1 MLDQHLDVMVA
12 IVVTLALGN
21 LLITMLGMVATGQIA
36 KVTLVPYP
44 LLAAALFPLVF
55 IAAFQSTTA
64 WGDILVL
71 IGAGMLGLAMMWLGW
86 PRPPFILGFIL
97 GPIIEKNLWTAVGV
111 FGPVGML
118 TRPISIILLI
128 FAILSVIYLT
138 KAMARGT
145 AVGQIASAAAQ
156 QGGVPPVQGGSGD
169 SPAAAT
175 ASGWGRKLLGRPRAR
190 WTWDSLFPFAMLA
203 VVIAFLVDVSGL
215 NTGAAKFLPLYL
227 SAALI
232 PLILYETFRMN
243 VYRSE
248 QVDIMDLGMR
258 TGTDRVAFRAF
269 LGISAWLAAMVIG
282 GAIVGLQY
290 ATVAFA
296 VLFGFATLQWRGRK
310 RLWALVP
317 GVLVAAVVFGVLDA
331 IMHVIWPD
339 RVILD
344 WLLGR

>member
-1 MLDQHLDVMVA
+1 
-12 IVVTLALGN
+12 
-21 LLITMLGMVATGQIA
+21 
-36 KVTLVPYP
+36 
-44 LLAAALFPLVF
+44 
-55 IAAFQSTTA
+55 
-64 WGDILVL
+64 
-71 IGAGMLGLAMMWLGW
+71 
-86 PRPPFILGFIL
+86 
-97 GPIIEKNLWTAVGV
+97 
-111 FGPVGML
+111 
-118 TRPISIILLI
+118 
-128 FAILSVIYLT
+128 
-138 KAMARGT
+138 
-145 AVGQIASAAAQ
+145 
-156 QGGVPPVQGGSGD
+156 
-169 SPAAAT
+169 
-175 ASGWGRKLLGRPRAR
+175 
-190 WTWDSLFPFAMLA
+190 